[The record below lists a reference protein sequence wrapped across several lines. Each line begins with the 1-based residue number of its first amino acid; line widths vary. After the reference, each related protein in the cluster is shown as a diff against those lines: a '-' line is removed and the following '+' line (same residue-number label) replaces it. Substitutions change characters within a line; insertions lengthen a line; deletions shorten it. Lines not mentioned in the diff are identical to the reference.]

1 MIQTRAEVE
10 QFIGTAL
17 TELKDVQLEATN
29 DLGEFRF
36 SIETIDSFAVL
47 KRNFINNDVPMT
59 IPFTCTGN
67 GIHMLFAR
75 KGHSVFNTRKSPF
88 VLKPGTH
95 AINYFNTFECNNILE
110 KKAKQDDITFR
121 LSSDF
126 YEDILISC
134 LPQIG
139 DTLPDLILRQREFNT
154 INEHLPTDPGIEGL
168 LDNILDC
175 PYKGEMRNVFIR
187 ENLRVLMIT
196 QLLHFQEVVRPGK
209 IYPSERKISARDE
222 AILTE
227 IKDCI
232 DRNFLDPC
240 SLEQLSKKFGI
251 NEFKIKHGFRA
262 LFHASPIRY
271 LQQKRL
277 EFSLTLLRDTDKTIK
292 QIADEIGYSHASNF
306 TLAFTR
312 SFGKPPQYFRSARA
326 IHEPYQ

>member
-1 MIQTRAEVE
+1 MIQTRSEVE

-17 TELKDVQLEATN
+17 TELKDVQLESVN
-29 DLGEFRF
+29 ELGQFHF

-47 KRNFINNDVPMT
+47 KRDFKNNDVPMS

-75 KGHSVFNTRKSPF
+75 NGYSTFNSRKAPYI
-88 VLKPGTH
+88 LKPGTH

-110 KKAKQDDITFR
+110 KNAKQDDITFR
-121 LSSDF
+121 LGSDF

-154 INEHLPTDPGIEGL
+154 INEHLPMDSSIAGL
-168 LDNILDC
+168 LDNIVHC

-187 ENLRVLMIT
+187 ENLRALMIT
-196 QLLHFQEVVRPGK
+196 QLLHFHEVVRPGK
-209 IYPSERKISARDE
+209 IYPSERKITPRDE
-222 AILTE
+222 VILSAIKE
-227 IKDCI
+227 CI
-232 DRNFLDPC
+232 DRNFLNPC
-240 SLEQLSKKFGI
+240 SLEHLSKKFGI
-251 NEFKIKHGFRA
+251 NEFKIKHGFRVM
-262 LFHASPIRY
+262 FHDSPIRY

-277 EFSLTLLRDTDKTIK
+277 EFSLSLLRDTDKTIK
-292 QIADEIGYSHASNF
+292 EIADEIGYSHASNF

-312 SFGKPPQYFRSARA
+312 AFGKPPQYFRSSRPA
-326 IHEPYQ
+326 HEQIN